1 MATLVTQELLL
12 EIIKSF
18 TKRLPMLGR
27 MGTDFRTSKVVK
39 NKTYT
44 AHIATLPTIAD
55 VDSSTGYVNGA
66 QEASSLLTDVDIKV
80 DSHKH
85 VPIKFSHLTIIQQDQ
100 KKYRETIAN
109 AGYVL
114 AKAVIDSVLAKIR
127 FLNFS
132 QSSTFATADCDFDML
147 NDVTGDM
154 NGVGALGNMRTMLI
168 NTAVA
173 NTLAADSRI
182 ASKDYAGQQPGGEGY
197 RLFRN
202 IGGFGEVIEYP
213 DLGTNNGTA
222 LTSVAGEA
230 DDDLLTKTAH
240 GLYTGDRV
248 IITFA
253 SGFTGLTTATA
264 YYVIRASADTFKLAT
279 TYANAL
285 AGTGID
291 ITADGTGA
299 TVTRTENLVAFGFD
313 PRALALLTGI
323 PNDSAQLAAEL
334 GITQVVNMESVT
346 DPESGITMAAVK
358 WQAPGT
364 QDLYWSPTLLWGSRV
379 GKEPQPAA
387 LTTTL
392 AVGAACD
399 YAGHRV
405 ISA

>member
-1 MATLVTQELLL
+1 MATLVTQQILL
-12 EIIKSF
+12 EIVKSF
-18 TKRLPMLGR
+18 AKRLPMLTR
-27 MGTDFRTSKVVK
+27 MGTDFRAGAIVK

-44 AHIATLPTIAD
+44 AHIGTLPTIAD
-55 VDSSTGYVNGA
+55 VDPTTGYVNGA
-66 QEASSLLTDVDIKV
+66 QEASGLLTDLDIKV
-80 DSHKH
+80 ENHKH
-85 VPIKFSHLTIIQQDQ
+85 VPIKLSHLTVIQQDQ

-114 AKAVIDSVLAKIR
+114 AKAVIDSVLAKINFR
-127 FLNFS
+127 SFS
-132 QSSTFATADCDFDML
+132 QWSTFATADCDFDML
-147 NDVTGDM
+147 VDVTGDL
-154 NGVGALGNMRTMLI
+154 NGVGALGNMRTMLV
-168 NTAVA
+168 NSAAA
-173 NTLAADSRI
+173 NALSADSRI
-182 ASKDYAGQQPGGEGY
+182 ASKDYAGQLLGGEGY
-197 RLFRN
+197 RHFRN
-202 IGGFGEVIEYP
+202 VGGFGDIIEYP

-222 LTSVAGEA
+222 LTSVTGEA

-240 GLYTGDRV
+240 GLNTGDRV
-248 IITFA
+248 IITFS

-264 YYVIRASADTFKLAT
+264 YYAIRAGADTFKLAS
-279 TYANAL
+279 TYALAL

-323 PNDSAQLAAEL
+323 PADSANLAAEL
-334 GITQVVNMESVT
+334 GIPQVVALESVT

-405 ISA
+405 VSS